1 MCHRLGVLKW
11 TRKRVQC
18 SNRDR
23 WAHGNIL
30 YTRNFMDHI
39 GTLDVNSIRF
49 VDECSFSVNSGIR
62 YYGSSEVGSKAL
74 HVSKHDI
81 GINYTL
87 FLMVRLN
94 NKIFAYVTEGRSDS
108 HTYVEFIHQAVN
120 SFDMNGLP
128 LLYPGCCI
136 VSNRAPIHGKCATD
150 ILYPYLEQNGIDY
163 LYLLTYSSCLNPV
176 ENCFSY
182 LKSLMKSSDFQELLH
197 FYVPTAIYN
206 AIPYLTHDMILNFF
220 RNVSCNY
227 MNL

>member
-1 MCHRLGVLKW
+1 
-11 TRKRVQC
+11 
-18 SNRDR
+18 
-23 WAHGNIL
+23 
-30 YTRNFMDHI
+30 MDHI

-94 NKIFAYVTEGRSDS
+94 NKIAYVTEGPSDS

-120 SFDMNGLP
+120 S
-128 LLYPGCCI
+128 I
-136 VSNRAPIHGKCATD
+136 VSDRAPIHGKRATD
-150 ILYPYLEQNGIDY
+150 VLYPYLEQNGIDY
-163 LYLLTYSSCLNPV
+163 FYLPEYSPCLNPV

-220 RNVSCNY
+220 KNVSCNY